1 MKQEK
6 NKFKLEKTTLKAYY
20 KHKEKI
26 NSLLEDL
33 NNPLIIKGI
42 SYDKLGSSGY
52 KEVKADVERISELRL
67 RIINDINRSEEFIY
81 RVDSALNIIRDDK
94 YYKIIEL
101 KSILGK
107 TTEEVAELFNVSTTT
122 INENENRL
130 LSELK
135 REFKIQNFTHF

>member
-6 NKFKLEKTTLKAYY
+6 NKFKTERTTLKAYS

-26 NSLLEDL
+26 NELLKEL
-33 NNPLIIKGI
+33 NDPLIIKGI
-42 SYDKLGSSGY
+42 SYDKLGASGY
-52 KEVKADVERISELRL
+52 KEVKADIERVSELRL

-81 RVDSALNIIRDDK
+81 RVNSALNMIKDDK
-94 YYKIIEL
+94 YYKVIEM
-101 KSILGK
+101 KTILGK

-130 LSELK
+130 LGELK
-135 REFKIQNFTHF
+135 REFKIQNFTYF